1 MKGRI
6 KKNQVVISAL
16 ALMIA
21 LAGYLDFAGVE
32 IGGEGENST
41 ALSEGVVEDGK
52 FYGDISSEDMD
63 EVEEVSYI
71 DSENSEEALDEVAKQ
86 EENSEDSDS
95 SDSSDIE
102 SYDYDLTTA
111 DTENPGESVMASS
124 DQVAESDVILE
135 ARLNREQVRSKNKEA
150 LMEVINN
157 ENIAEEQKDDA
168 VATMVGYTQIAQK
181 ESAAEML
188 LEAKGYTDAVVS
200 IGDETVDV
208 MINQA
213 NIDDANR
220 AQIED
225 IVTRKT
231 GVSADKI
238 VISSV
243 QP

>member
-1 MKGRI
+1 MKGKI

-95 SDSSDIE
+95 SDIE

-157 ENIAEEQKDDA
+157 ENIAKEQKDDA

-208 MINQA
+208 MINRA

>member
-1 MKGRI
+1 MKGKI

-32 IGGEGENST
+32 IGGKSGEDT
-41 ALSEGVVEDGK
+41 ALSEGVVKDGEI
-52 FYGDISSEDMD
+52 YGDISSEDMD

-86 EENSEDSDS
+86 EDT
-95 SDSSDIE
+95 SDIE

-111 DTENPGESVMASS
+111 DAADAENPGESVMASS

-157 ENIAEEQKDDA
+157 ENIPEEQKDDA

-208 MINQA
+208 IINQA

-231 GVSADKI
+231 GVSADKF

>member
-1 MKGRI
+1 MKGKI

-32 IGGEGENST
+32 IGGSGDDTT
-41 ALSEGVVEDGK
+41 ALSEGVVEDGEL
-52 FYGDISSEDMD
+52 YGDISSEDVD
-63 EVEEVSYI
+63 EVKEVSYI

-86 EENSEDSDS
+86 E
-95 SDSSDIE
+95 DSSDIE
-102 SYDYDLTTA
+102 SYDYDLTAA
-111 DTENPGESVMASS
+111 DTTDTGTPGESVMASS

-157 ENIAEEQKDDA
+157 ENIAEGQKDDA

-200 IGDETVDV
+200 IGDEMVDV
-208 MINQA
+208 IINQA
-213 NIDDANR
+213 SIDDANR

>member
-1 MKGRI
+1 MKGKI

-32 IGGEGENST
+32 IGGEGENAT
-41 ALSEGVVEDGK
+41 ALSEGVVEDGE

-86 EENSEDSDS
+86 EENSED

-157 ENIAEEQKDDA
+157 ENIAEEQKEDA

-208 MINQA
+208 IINQA

>member
-1 MKGRI
+1 MKGKI

-95 SDSSDIE
+95 SDIE

-157 ENIAEEQKDDA
+157 ENIAKEQKDDA

>member
-1 MKGRI
+1 MKGKI

-32 IGGEGENST
+32 IGGKSGEDT
-41 ALSEGVVEDGK
+41 ALSEGVVKDGEI
-52 FYGDISSEDMD
+52 YGDISSEDMD

-86 EENSEDSDS
+86 EDT
-95 SDSSDIE
+95 SDIE

-111 DTENPGESVMASS
+111 DAADAENPGESVMASS

-157 ENIAEEQKDDA
+157 ENIPEEQKDDA
-168 VATMVGYTQIAQK
+168 VATM
-181 ESAAEML
+181 E
-188 LEAKGYTDAVVS
+188 
-200 IGDETVDV
+200 IG
-208 MINQA
+208 
-213 NIDDANR
+213 R
-220 AQIED
+220 AH
-225 IVTRKT
+225 V
-231 GVSADKI
+231 
-238 VISSV
+238 
-243 QP
+243 

>member
-1 MKGRI
+1 MKGKI

-32 IGGEGENST
+32 IGGKSGEDT
-41 ALSEGVVEDGK
+41 ALSEGVVKDGEI
-52 FYGDISSEDMD
+52 YGDISSEDMD

-86 EENSEDSDS
+86 EDT
-95 SDSSDIE
+95 SDIE

-111 DTENPGESVMASS
+111 DAADAENPGESVMASS

-157 ENIAEEQKDDA
+157 ENIPEEQKDDA

-208 MINQA
+208 IINQA

>member
-1 MKGRI
+1 MKGKI

-86 EENSEDSDS
+86 EENSED

-208 MINQA
+208 IINQA
-213 NIDDANR
+213 SIDDANR

>member
-1 MKGRI
+1 MKGKI

-86 EENSEDSDS
+86 EENSED

>member
-1 MKGRI
+1 MKGKI

-32 IGGEGENST
+32 IGGESENST

-86 EENSEDSDS
+86 EENSED

-157 ENIAEEQKDDA
+157 ENIGEEQKDDA

-208 MINQA
+208 IINQA